1 MVRCSAV
8 RCSISSTSNN
18 LSFHR
23 LHNLI
28 ELRKKWLQPMR
39 PADIEEDQK
48 ILLCSTHFNPEDIKR
63 DYKLSE
69 LQCQMLYL
77 FFIYID
83 MQSFIKHNQ

>member
-1 MVRCSAV
+1 
-8 RCSISSTSNN
+8 
-18 LSFHR
+18 
-23 LHNLI
+23 
-28 ELRKKWLQPMR
+28 MR

-48 ILLCSTHFNPEDIKR
+48 TLLCSTHFNPEDIKR